1 MHSLRRIW
9 HWVRSQNKTLFSTR
23 FLFQWQFFSSYLNSS
38 CSMIF
43 EKLIIFQIHD
53 FSICQNRESLAD
65 HTQLSRKNSSFM
77 KLFFQTSYLPLKN
90 RRDRRDFLSH
100 RPWFINEGKLCVPA
114 FQGGLR
120 NIQTTD
126 FQFVSR
132 KWWKPLLW
140 DFLSFW
146 GSRDEKA
153 VPVLFVFEE
162 GLQGRRSSP
171 FWRSNEFHKEDFLL
185 QGKEAQRVKNP
196 DVSFPAIRRLLLHIG
211 AKGIR
216 LLFHWVIGEKDYPVQ
231 TRSPDW
237 GIPDVF

>member
-1 MHSLRRIW
+1 MHSEKGIL
-9 HWVRSQNKTLFSTR
+9 HWIKNFFRSQ
-23 FLFQWQFFSSYLNSS
+23 FLLDSYFNGNFFPHIWILHAEWSLISWSYSKF
-38 CSMIF
+38 MIF
-43 EKLIIFQIHD
+43 QYVRIGKVSQIILNYQERILH
-53 FSICQNRESLAD
+53 
-65 HTQLSRKNSSFM
+65 LSNFFFKPDIFPWKIEGTGGIFLVLDLWCGNS
-77 KLFFQTSYLPLKN
+77 
-90 RRDRRDFLSH
+90 
-100 RPWFINEGKLCVPA
+100 GKLCIPA

-153 VPVLFVFEE
+153 GPVLFVFEE

-185 QGKEAQRVKNP
+185 QGKEVQRVKNP
-196 DVSFPAIRRLLLHIG
+196 DVSFPAIRRPLLHNV

-216 LLFHWVIGEKDYPVQ
+216 LLYHWVIGEKDYPIQ

-237 GIPDVF
+237 WIPDVF